1 MDGAESVARSERG
14 SFMTNEPSEPFTVL
28 VIDEDAN
35 VLDATRAALAA
46 AGYRVLTRDRSA
58 GSVAV
63 IIKEKPD
70 VVLAE
75 LNMTRITGE
84 TIARIINKTQPRPNA
99 AVLLHSALP
108 IETLR
113 LKALAAGAQ
122 GYVQKSDQPGEL
134 VQRIDQ
140 YVTAAKST
148 SKNRLLASLPL
159 DDGEP
164 ASPFERLRAAA
175 SNPDGTAGEAT
186 LVGPRDGA
194 GRAGVIAAIGAHGGR
209 VSAVGESPPVGVPRA
224 GPLRTLFVDDDWSLL
239 RSYRTT
245 IGPELQAE
253 FLTSGEEAIHR
264 ILSDSPPDIVVCDIV
279 MPFVTGADVYSRAVA
294 TDPLWRQRF
303 LFLTGASSTRVVVDF
318 LNEHEGRVLFKP
330 VPSNRLLDTI
340 RKMESNAARR
350 APAFR

>member
-28 VIDEDAN
+28 VIDEDARA
-35 VLDATRAALAA
+35 LDASRAALTA

-84 TIARIINKTQPRPNA
+84 TIARIINKTQPRPDA
-99 AVLLHSALP
+99 VVLLHSGLP

-122 GYVQKSDQPGEL
+122 GYVQKTDDPGEL

-148 SKNRLLASLPL
+148 SKNRLLASLPI
-159 DDGEP
+159 DDSEP
-164 ASPFERLRAAA
+164 ASPLLPPS

-194 GRAGVIAAIGAHGGR
+194 GRAGVTAIGTHLGR
-209 VSAVGESPPVGVPRA
+209 ASAAGESRLVGVPR
-224 GPLRTLFVDDDWSLL
+224 PVRPRTLFVDDDWSLL
-239 RSYRTT
+239 RSYRATL
-245 IGPELQAE
+245 GPELQAE

-279 MPFVTGADVYSRAVA
+279 MPFVTGADVYGRAVA
-294 TDPLWRQRF
+294 ADPLWRQRF

-350 APAFR
+350 APALR